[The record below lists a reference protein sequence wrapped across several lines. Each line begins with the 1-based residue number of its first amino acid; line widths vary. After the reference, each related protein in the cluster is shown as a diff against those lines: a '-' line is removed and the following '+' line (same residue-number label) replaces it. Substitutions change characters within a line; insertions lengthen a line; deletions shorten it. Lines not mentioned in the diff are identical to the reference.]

1 MKRYFLK
8 SMLLNAVILTCIFG
22 CTPSQKE
29 NAGGANVSYDKGTFG
44 YDLNFL
50 RKHYDDLIVLKNEEA
65 GLVISPAL
73 QGRVMTSTL
82 GGMNGHSFGW
92 INYEHIAEGKMN
104 NQFNPTGGEERFWLG
119 PEGGQFSLYFDANR
133 DFTFENWR
141 VPAEIDTEPFDLTG
155 SDSTKASFKKNMQ
168 LTNYA
173 GTVFD
178 LEVKRTIRLLDETA
192 MVSTLG
198 IDVPRDVA
206 WVGFESENA
215 ITNTGENN
223 WDKTTGMPSIWI
235 LSMLITS
242 DETWVI
248 IPFVPGDEE
257 VLGKIVTDDYFG
269 KVPSDRLIVQDSV
282 LFFRADGKER
292 GKIGLSPQRSLPVAG
307 SYDSKSGVLTI
318 AQYTEPE
325 DKTDYVNSLW
335 EIQKEPFAGDAFNSY
350 NDGPLED
357 GSQLGPFYELESSSP
372 AAALNPGQTLVH
384 FHRTFHFTGHP
395 DALNEIMKALLH
407 TSIQEVEAD
416 LDVN

>member
-8 SMLLNAVILTCIFG
+8 SMFLNAVILTCICG

-29 NAGGANVSYDKGTFG
+29 NADGANVSYDKGTFG

-50 RKHYDDLIVLKNEEA
+50 RKHYDNLIVLKNEEA
-65 GLVISPAL
+65 GLIISPAL

-92 INYEHIAEGKMN
+92 INYEHIAAGKMN

-119 PEGGQFSLYFDANR
+119 PEGGQFSLYFDAKQE
-133 DFTFENWR
+133 FTFENWR
-141 VPAEIDTEPFDLTG
+141 VPSEIDTEPFDLTG
-155 SDSTKASFKKNMQ
+155 SDSIQASFKKNMK
-168 LTNYA
+168 LTNYS
-173 GTVFD
+173 GTVFN
-178 LEVKRTIRLLDETA
+178 LEVKRTIRLLDETI
-192 MVSTLG
+192 MVSVLG

-223 WDKTTGMPSIWI
+223 WDKTTGMPSVWI
-235 LSMLITS
+235 LSMLIS
-242 DETWVI
+242 GDETWVI
-248 IPFVPGDEE
+248 VPFVPGDEQ

-269 KVPSDRLIVQDSV
+269 KVPSDRLIVKDSV
-282 LFFRADGKER
+282 LFFRADGKKR

-307 SYDSKSGVLTI
+307 SYDSKNGVLTI

-335 EIQKEPFAGDAFNSY
+335 EIQEEPFAGDAFNSY

-384 FHRTFHFTGHP
+384 FHRTFHFAGHP
-395 DALNEIMKALLH
+395 AALNEIMKALLH